1 MAELALLSLAE
12 GFRTSNPPDIPS
24 TVQCLLA
31 VLNLRPATLRVAQI
45 NLQIAKL
52 LLQHTTNQSDS
63 TVIKGFLEKA
73 VSFIWC
79 KNTFELIFHYV
90 TSSKILYQMIQ
101 HWRASDGKR
110 LLSWHQH
117 LTLL

>member
-31 VLNLRPATLRVAQI
+31 ILNLRPIATLRVAST

-52 LLQHTTNQSDS
+52 LLQNAPQSDS
-63 TVIKGFLEKA
+63 SIVKGFLEKA
-73 VSFIWC
+73 VS
-79 KNTFELIFHYV
+79 T
-90 TSSKILYQMIQ
+90 ILA
-101 HWRASDGKR
+101 H
-110 LLSWHQH
+110 HCFV
-117 LTLL
+117 